1 MSGKIEQMDV
11 NPYLPEFMREAAAA
25 TARAPVSRRQF
36 MKIAGFVGGGLVLG
50 FSVATRAQAQENG
63 RGAQTDATFAPNAY
77 VQIRPDGTV
86 VLYAKNPDVGQGV
99 KTALPMIVAEE
110 LDADW
115 SKVRVEQAPISM
127 ALYGAQFAG
136 GSMSVPMNFDTL
148 RRAGAVARAMLVAA
162 AAERLGVAA
171 NELSTDAG
179 YVVHQA
185 SGRRIGYGELAEA
198 AAKLPVPDAA
208 SVPLKDRKDWKLLG
222 KRITGVDNLKVV
234 TGQPMFGIDQRVPG
248 MLYATYTKAPA
259 IGARAVRANLEH
271 VKSLPGVK
279 DAFLLEQRGNPI
291 EFNPAS
297 DAILSGVAI
306 VADSTWAA
314 LKAKRELEVE
324 WDESDASKETWSA
337 IVADAKRLADST
349 PQQTLGETGDVDAAF
364 ASAEKTV
371 EGFYTYPF
379 VSHADLEPQNCTV
392 WCKDDGTVE
401 IWAPTQT
408 PQNAVTAVASLLGV
422 SEDKVT
428 LHQLRGG
435 GGFGR
440 RLANDSVVEAAAI
453 SKRVGA
459 PVKVQ
464 WTREDDFGF
473 DYYRPGGFHSFKA
486 AIADGKLTAWQDH
499 FITFTRG
506 GPMPISSA
514 NLSPQEFPAN
524 RVRNSRI
531 LQSMLPSKIPSGP
544 WRAPGS
550 NAIAFAVQCFLHE
563 CAVAAGR
570 DHLEFLLEVMAMEPP
585 ARPGPRGFGGPGGP
599 GGFGGGLNTER
610 ATAVIKLA
618 AEKAGWGRPMPAGR
632 GLGLAFHFSHQGHFA
647 EVAEVSVDA
656 NRKVT
661 VHKVWV
667 AGDIGPIV
675 NRSGAENQA
684 QGSVVDGFSTAMG
697 LEITF
702 ENGRVQQRNFDRYP
716 LLRIHQ
722 APEVEVHFIESDYPP
737 TGVGEPA
744 LPPAAPAI
752 CNAIYAATGHR
763 VRTLPLTKE
772 GFTV

>member
-1 MSGKIEQMDV
+1 MSGNSDWIEG
-11 NPYLPEFMREAAAA
+11 NPYLPEFMQKAAAES
-25 TARAPVSRRQF
+25 ARVPVSRRQF

-50 FSVATRAQAQENG
+50 FSVGPIASAQEDG
-63 RGAQTDATFAPNAY
+63 RGARTGTAFAPNAY
-77 VQIRPDGTV
+77 VQIKPDGTV

-99 KTALPMIVAEE
+99 KTSLPMIVAEE

-115 SKVRVEQAPISM
+115 AKVQVEQAPISM

-162 AAERLGVAA
+162 AAERLGVDAA
-171 NELSTDAG
+171 ELSTDAG
-179 YVVHQA
+179 YVVHRQ
-185 SGRRIGYGELAEA
+185 SGRRLGYGELAEA
-198 AAKLPVPDAA
+198 AAQLPVPDAA
-208 SVPLKDRKDWKLLG
+208 SVALKDRKDFKLLG

-234 TGQPMFGIDQRVPG
+234 TGQPMFGIDQQVPG

-259 IGARAVRANLEH
+259 IGARAVRANLDH

-279 DAFLLEQRGNPI
+279 DAFLLDQRGDPI
-291 EFNPAS
+291 EFNPAA

-306 VADSTWAA
+306 VADSTWSA

-324 WDESDASKETWSA
+324 WDESGASRDSWSEA
-337 IVADAKRLADST
+337 VAEAKRLAAGT
-349 PQQTLGETGDVDAAF
+349 PQQSLGATGDVDAAF

-422 SEDKVT
+422 SEDAVT

-453 SKRVGA
+453 SKRIGA

-464 WTREDDFGF
+464 WTREDDLAF
-473 DYYRPGGFHSFKA
+473 DYYRPGGFHSFKG
-486 AIADGKLTAWQDH
+486 AIQGGKLTAWEDH
-499 FITFTRG
+499 FVTFTRG

-524 RVRNSRI
+524 RVQNSRI
-531 LQSMLPSKIPSGP
+531 VQSMMPSKIPSGP

-585 ARPGPRGFGGPGGP
+585 PQPAGAGRGPGGP
-599 GGFGGGLNTER
+599 GGLRLPGLNTER

-618 AEKAGWGRPMPAGR
+618 AEKAGWGRSLPAGR
-632 GLGLAFHFSHQGHFA
+632 GLGLAFHFSHNGHFA
-647 EVAEVSVDA
+647 EVAEVSVDS

-667 AGDIGPIV
+667 AGDIGPVV
-675 NRSGAENQA
+675 NMSGAENQA

-702 ENGRVQQRNFDRYP
+702 EKGRVEQANFDRYP
-716 LLRIHQ
+716 LLRMSQ
-722 APEVEVHFIESDYPP
+722 APEVEVHFIQSDNPP

-763 VRTLPLTKE
+763 VRTLPLTRE